1 MRFLITCAQ
10 SVYSI
15 IFKDCKL
22 PHWYGVSLRGLKKYS
37 HVLCVCV
44 MCYVNVFVLCVFVSS
59 SVLRAHTPMLGGQ
72 TNYLAKKT
80 SFSRSVCPFPQ
91 IVRRSCTAFLRT

>member
-37 HVLCVCV
+37 HVIGVC
-44 MCYVNVFVLCVFVSS
+44 
-59 SVLRAHTPMLGGQ
+59 RAIGP
-72 TNYLAKKT
+72 
-80 SFSRSVCPFPQ
+80 
-91 IVRRSCTAFLRT
+91 